1 MLTMSEALQQQLSN
15 EEPASRNGESVALFL
30 CTDELL
36 RDVFSLVQDVEKGTL
51 ARKDFD
57 NTAGGLRLKLAD
69 SKRRLQEIEGIIE
82 SLEDREDRIKVIQQS
97 NSDKLKFLA
106 QFRDRVRRDLASE
119 PK

>member
-1 MLTMSEALQQQLSN
+1 MLTMSEALQQQPSGEESTNGSN
-15 EEPASRNGESVALFL
+15 ESVALFL

-69 SKRRLQEIEGIIE
+69 SKRRLQEIEGVIE
-82 SLEDREDRIKVIQQS
+82 TLEDREERIKVIQQS

-106 QFRDRVRRDLASE
+106 QFRDRVRRDLAGESQ
-119 PK
+119 